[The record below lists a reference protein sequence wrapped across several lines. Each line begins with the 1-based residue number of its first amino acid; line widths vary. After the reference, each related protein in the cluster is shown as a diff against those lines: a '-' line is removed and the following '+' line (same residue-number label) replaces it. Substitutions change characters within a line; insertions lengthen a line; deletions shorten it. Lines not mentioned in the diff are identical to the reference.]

1 MRLKLWLRY
10 AARELRSG
18 LSGFWIFLICLFLGT
33 ASIAITGSLSS
44 AVSRGLSEQGQAI
57 LGGDMEFS
65 LLHREMS
72 NEERGFIT
80 SLGTTSTVASLRAMA
95 TAPNATTLAEVKAVD
110 TGYPLFGS
118 VTLDGNKPLPASI
131 APDTGGFGGVV
142 DPILLGRLGLK
153 LGDTLKLGTAI
164 ITLTATIANESDRLS
179 QGFLLGPRLI
189 VSREALSAS
198 GLIQP
203 GSLVTYQTRVRFPP
217 QNAPTL
223 ATVTER
229 AETEFPNA
237 GWRIKTRERA
247 AQGTENFINNLSSFL
262 TLVGLTALII
272 GGAGIANAIS
282 SFIERRTLTIATLKC
297 LGAPAR
303 DIFGIYMVEITL
315 VALLAVA
322 AALTLGAATP
332 AFVHNFLQGIL
343 PVPVTS
349 QIEWLPLAQAGIMSL
364 LVTLAFS
371 IWPVARTEHIAP
383 SNLFRSKLA
392 AVTGRPSLPYVLA
405 VGLCLVALGLM
416 ALVSFDNKRITLYYL
431 GGLVLS
437 FIVLSLLAEAI
448 ILLAERLPRP
458 KSAMWRHAIASLH
471 RPGAATRSVILAL
484 GLGLTLLV
492 SLSLTDRSLT
502 NELRSGLPERAPAF
516 FFLDVPNTQLADFSA
531 RLKQQPGVEHLEN
544 APMLRGRITKVRDQT
559 AAQIRASGDA
569 TWALRG
575 DRGLTY
581 SETLPEGSRL
591 VEGEWWPANYDGPPL
606 VSFVDE
612 VAQGIGLKIGD
623 TVTVNVLGR
632 EITARVANFRAVN
645 WRSMGINF
653 VMVFTPNTLKAAP
666 HNHIVTV
673 QMNGGDE
680 AALLNDMAR
689 AYPQVSAIRIKE
701 ALATVGE
708 LLANMLAA
716 VRGANILTLLTGILV
731 LAGALATGLGQ
742 RTYESVILKT
752 YGASRRQLMQS
763 FIVEYAILGLCAAA
777 FGIVVGTLGAWFIV
791 SFLLE
796 MTFTPSFMTAALTAG
811 LAMLLTV
818 AAGLTVTWRALSAK
832 PAPLLRNE

>member
-1 MRLKLWLRY
+1 MRPGLWLRY

-33 ASIAITGSLSS
+33 ASIAITGSLSA
-44 AVSRGLSEQGQAI
+44 AVSRGLSEQGQVI

-65 LLHREMS
+65 LLHREMTGD
-72 NEERGFIT
+72 ERAFAS
-80 SLGTTSTVASLRAMA
+80 SLGETSSIASLRAMA
-95 TAPNATTLAEVKAVD
+95 TASNATTLVEVKAVD
-110 TGYPLFGS
+110 AAYPMFGS
-118 VTLDGNKPLPASI
+118 VKLDGAAALPAAI
-131 APDTGGFGGVV
+131 APHGAGFGGVV
-142 DPILLGRLGLK
+142 DPILLGRLNLK
-153 LGDTLKLGTAI
+153 PGDTFKLGTVS
-164 ITLTATIANESDRLS
+164 ITIAATITSESDRLS

-189 VSREALSAS
+189 ISREALSAS
-198 GLIQP
+198 GLVQP
-203 GSLVTYQTRVRFPP
+203 GSLVTYQTRVRFPTANP
-217 QNAPTL
+217 PTL
-223 ATVTER
+223 ASVTDR
-229 AETEFPNA
+229 AEKEFPNA

-262 TLVGLTALII
+262 TLVGLTSLII

-315 VALLAVA
+315 VALLAIA
-322 AALTLGAATP
+322 AALALGAATP
-332 AFVHNFLQGIL
+332 AFVYAFLQGLL
-343 PVPVTS
+343 PVPVTPRT
-349 QIEWLPLAQAGIMSL
+349 EWLPLLQAGIMSL
-364 LVTLAFS
+364 LVTFAFS
-371 IWPVARTEHIAP
+371 IWPTARTEHIAP

-392 AVTGRPSLPYVLA
+392 AVTGRPSLPYMVA
-405 VGLCLVALGLM
+405 TALCLLGLGLM
-416 ALVSFDNKRITLYYL
+416 ALASFENKRITLYYL
-431 GGLVLS
+431 GGLIAS
-437 FIVLSLLAEAI
+437 FIVLSLLAQAI

-502 NELRSGLPERAPAF
+502 SELRSGLPERAPAF
-516 FFLDVPNTQLADFSA
+516 FFLDVPNTALADFSTA
-531 RLKQQPGVEHLEN
+531 LKAQPGVERLEN
-544 APMLRGRITKVRDQT
+544 APMLRGRITKIGEQT
-559 AAQIRASGDA
+559 AAEIRASGDSS
-569 TWALRG
+569 WALRG

-581 SETLPEGSRL
+581 AETLPEGSRL

-612 VAQGIGLKIGD
+612 VAEGIGLKIGD

-673 QMNGGDE
+673 EMNGGDE
-680 AALLNDMAR
+680 AALLNNMAR

-701 ALATVGE
+701 ALATVSD
-708 LLANMLAA
+708 LLGKMLAA

-763 FIVEYAILGLCAAA
+763 FIVEYAILGLCAAL

-791 SFLLE
+791 TWLLE
-796 MTFTPSFMTAALTAG
+796 MTFTPSFTTAALTAA

-818 AAGLTVTWRALSAK
+818 AAGLMATWRALSAK